1 MDLGHFFM
9 KRSLSQYIL
18 WFGFIIL
25 FPLMAL
31 IPCQVLAANIDKPE
45 RKFISEVEFDCP
57 LRMNRSELI
66 DLIGIQPGDPY
77 SGEAIDKSLEM
88 LWLKGLFSDIIVK
101 AKELAGGVKLTY
113 VLTPRVRIK
122 EIEFKGGNRWIPGE
136 KLLRVMGVS
145 PGEEFHPD
153 KLKEYQE
160 ALRKIYKEHGYL
172 RAKVKIKV
180 KPFPKQYQVSLQVN
194 IEAGE
199 PCRISEIQFP
209 GSTHFDSKR
218 LQRIIPLKSGG
229 FFLWKCLFPGRRR
242 LDRNLL
248 RESVEKLRE
257 FYRRE
262 GFWEATFSEPEVDY
276 DSSTNRA
283 IVYFPLEEG
292 ERFTVR
298 PKQLRSR
305 KLKKIFQLEEG
316 ESFSPSLLEQWSE
329 EYKYFYQ
336 KRGYLFTEVS
346 YEISPIPDGEKVIIF
361 YLKEGSKVSL
371 RGIEFVGNHKLS
383 NKFFRKQMLTRP
395 SSILGHFYGRE
406 FNGIYL
412 EDRFQEDL
420 KAIVYLYRKKGFLDA
435 RIEKTEKNFDNNR
448 RRMSIAIYI
457 NEGVQTLVKGIE
469 IKGNTVFST
478 KDIHKIYPL
487 NVNHPLDFWAVED
500 SKKAIIDLY
509 VKNGFLFA
517 GVKYDLSF
525 SQDRK
530 EATVSFII
538 EEGPRVSVAGIITQ
552 GNDFTRDRVIRRELL
567 FDTGEPCDPE
577 KVALS
582 QQRLH
587 RLGFFKK
594 VSIKPIIRATRREER
609 DFLVK
614 VKERKSGAVELGL
627 GYGTADGLRGFAELS
642 HKNLEG
648 SGRSISLRGDVSYFI
663 RGVSISKEEM
673 DFSQSYLEFHERK
686 FNLGFREPWLFDY
699 NIDARI
705 NVIDFLERNT
715 VDLSGET
722 IRYDLREDSTI
733 LGLDREIARFVRGSI
748 QYKFSL
754 LDYLNIE
761 GKEGELE
768 LEEEPRQLGILSSIL
783 IRDTR
788 NDLFNPTRGT
798 LETLTIDFSSSYLGS
813 EGEFLKSF
821 GRFNL
826 YFPLYKRFIAAVSLR
841 AGYGFP
847 YGISK
852 ELPLSE
858 KFRLGGSNS
867 LRGFREDSLGPGD
880 IMFSSSL
887 EIRFPLFWGF
897 GGTVFSDEG
906 DVWQEGEDV
915 DIRDSAGF
923 GLRYLTPIGPFR
935 FDVGFKLDRRKEEG
949 EGLSEWHFF
958 IGNIF

>member
-1 MDLGHFFM
+1 M
-9 KRSLSQYIL
+9 KQSLSRYIRL
-18 WFGFIIL
+18 GSILL
-25 FPLMAL
+25 FPLMA
-31 IPCQVLAANIDKPE
+31 IMPCQGLAASIDKPE
-45 RKFISEVEFDCP
+45 GRFISEIEFSCP
-57 LRMNRSELI
+57 LKVSRSELI

-77 SGEAIDKSLEM
+77 SDEAIDKSLEM
-88 LWLKGLFSDIIVK
+88 LWLKGLFSDITVR
-101 AKELAGGVKLTY
+101 ATELPGGVKLLY
-113 VLTPRVRIK
+113 ILTPRVRLK
-122 EIEFKGGNRWIPGE
+122 EIKFRGNRWIPE
-136 KLLRVMGVS
+136 ERLLKIMGVS

-160 ALRKIYKEHGYL
+160 ALRKVYEEHGYL
-172 RAKVKIKV
+172 RARVRIEV
-180 KPFPKQYQVSLQVN
+180 RPFPQQYQVSLRVN

-199 PCRISEIQFP
+199 PCRISKILFP
-209 GSTHFDSKR
+209 GNTHFKRKR
-218 LQRIIPLKSGG
+218 LQRVIPLKSGE
-229 FFLWKCLFPGRRR
+229 R

-248 RESVEKLRE
+248 RESVNALKEL
-257 FYRRE
+257 YRKE
-262 GFWEATFSEPEVDY
+262 GFWEATFSEPEVVY

-283 IVYFPLEEG
+283 IVYFSLEEG
-292 ERFTVR
+292 ERFSVR

-316 ESFSPSLLEQWSE
+316 ESFSPGLLAQWSE

-336 KRGYLFTEVS
+336 KRRYLFAEVS
-346 YEISPIPDGEKVIIF
+346 YEISPMPDGEKVIIF

-383 NKFFRKQMLTRP
+383 NKLLRKQVLTRP
-395 SSILGHFYGRE
+395 SSILGYLYGRE

-412 EDRFQEDL
+412 EDRLQEDL
-420 KAIVYLYRKKGFLDA
+420 KAIIFLYKKKGFLDA
-435 RIEKTEKNFDNNR
+435 RIKKTEKSFDKNR
-448 RRMSIAIYI
+448 RRMSVTIYI
-457 NEGVQTLVKGIE
+457 DEGVQTLVKGIE
-469 IKGNTVFST
+469 IKGNTIFSA
-478 KDIHKIYPL
+478 KDIHRLIPL
-487 NVNHPLDFWAVED
+487 KVNHPLDFWAVED
-500 SKKAIIDLY
+500 SKKAIIDLHL
-509 VKNGFLFA
+509 KNGFLFA
-517 GVKYDLSF
+517 GVKSEFNF

-538 EEGPRVSVAGIITQ
+538 EEGPRVSVAGIIIQ
-552 GNDFTRDRVIRRELL
+552 GNDFTKDRVIRRELL

-587 RLGFFKK
+587 RLGFFEK
-594 VSIKPIIRATRREER
+594 VSIKPIIRVTRREER

-614 VKERKSGAVELGL
+614 VKERKSGALEFGL
-627 GYGTADGLRGFAELS
+627 GYGTADGWRGFAEIS

-648 SGRSISLRGDVSYFI
+648 SGRSISLRGDISYFM
-663 RGVSISKEEM
+663 RGVRVSKEKV
-673 DFSQSYLEFHERK
+673 DFSRSYLEFHERK

-699 NIDARI
+699 KAEARV

-715 VDLSGET
+715 IELSGKT

-733 LGLDREIARFVRGSI
+733 LGVDKELTRVIQGSL

-761 GKEGELE
+761 GEEGELD
-768 LEEEPRQLGILSSIL
+768 LEEEPRRLGIFSPIL

-788 NDLFNPTRGT
+788 NDFFNPTRGT
-798 LETLTIDFSSSYLGS
+798 LETLTIDFSNSYLAS
-813 EGEFLKSF
+813 KAEFLKSF

-826 YFPLYKRFIAAVSLR
+826 YFPLYKRFIAAISLR

-847 YGISK
+847 YGKSE

-858 KFRLGGSNS
+858 KFRLGGTTS
-867 LRGFREDSLGPGD
+867 LRGFREDSLGPGN
-880 IMFSSSL
+880 IMLSSSL
-887 EIRFPLFWGF
+887 EIRFPLLWGL

-906 DVWQEGEDV
+906 GVGQRWKEV
-915 DIRDSAGF
+915 NIRDSAGF

-935 FDVGFKLDRRKEEG
+935 FDLGFKLDKKKE